1 MDQPTLDET
10 KQPSPQPSTETITT
24 LTTTSDMYLSTHL
37 IVPYFINAQGEIKR
51 PEHLIAWWSRIF
63 SFLICV
69 PDDKDR
75 IELRFLC
82 RLFRDA
88 LKPPPLYT
96 IFPHPNYSTLNNLM
110 DTLNIVYRKNPN
122 KVPKIVFVMKGTF
135 DIEDRVT
142 IRWPMKLIG
151 AGQDK
156 TIFSGQTFQGFFI
169 GGREKEGE
177 RVVLKDATISGS
189 IKNGL
194 VGENGLFILCDRL
207 TFTQCRRAGF
217 YAYKTQGRLINCVI
231 TQCGESGILC
241 QGNALIELEG
251 DQTKVDGNGIRGW
264 GYFGLNACSLSSIIH
279 LLYPLTKESVS
290 TNNGS
295 GQNHGGK
302 GTIETVAAFAP
313 QQTEHC

>member
-10 KQPSPQPSTETITT
+10 KQPSPPPSTETITT

-96 IFPHPNYSTLNNLM
+96 IFPHPNYPTLNNLM
-110 DTLNIVYRKNPN
+110 DKLNIVYRKNPN

-135 DIEDRVT
+135 DIEDSVT
-142 IRWPMKLIG
+142 IRC
-151 AGQDK
+151 
-156 TIFSGQTFQGFFI
+156 
-169 GGREKEGE
+169 GR
-177 RVVLKDATISGS
+177 
-189 IKNGL
+189 
-194 VGENGLFILCDRL
+194 
-207 TFTQCRRAGF
+207 
-217 YAYKTQGRLINCVI
+217 
-231 TQCGESGILC
+231 
-241 QGNALIELEG
+241 
-251 DQTKVDGNGIRGW
+251 
-264 GYFGLNACSLSSIIH
+264 
-279 LLYPLTKESVS
+279 
-290 TNNGS
+290 
-295 GQNHGGK
+295 
-302 GTIETVAAFAP
+302 
-313 QQTEHC
+313 